1 MKIIASE
8 VVTPPT
14 TEPLTL
20 AEVKRHLNVLHSIED
35 ALISGFALAARKRA
49 EEMCSIALI
58 NQTQRVYLSAWPRDG
73 KIPLYRPPLVSV
85 TAVKYLDADEAEQ
98 TLAAD
103 QYHVI
108 KNRID
113 PHILR
118 RKTAT
123 WPTLADHPQAVWV
136 DYVCGYGTDP
146 SDVPQDIRNGL
157 LMLAWD
163 LYFNR
168 GDTSDVNLTRNHVAA
183 NALLAPYMTHG
194 WI

>member
-1 MKIIASE
+1 MKIISSE
-8 VVTPPT
+8 VVTPPA

-20 AEVKRHLNVLHSIED
+20 AEVKRHLNVLHSTED
-35 ALISGFALAARKRA
+35 AMISGFALAARRHV
-49 EEMCSIALI
+49 EETCSIALI

-85 TAVKYLDADEAEQ
+85 TVVKYLDADEVEQ

-113 PHILR
+113 PHIQR
-118 RKTAT
+118 RNAAT
-123 WPTLADHPQAVWV
+123 WPVLADHPQAVWV
-136 DYVCGYGTDP
+136 DYVCGYGADSTA
-146 SDVPQDIRNGL
+146 VPQDIRNAI
-157 LMLAWD
+157 LMLTEHF
-163 LYFNR
+163 YFNR
-168 GDTSDVNLTRNHVAA
+168 GETSESNLVRNPVAA
-183 NALLAPYMTHG
+183 DALLGPYMTHG

>member
-8 VVTPPT
+8 VVTPPA

-20 AEVKRHLNVLHSIED
+20 AEVKRHLNVLHSTED
-35 ALISGFALAARKRA
+35 AMISGFALAARRHV
-49 EEMCSIALI
+49 EETCSISLI

-85 TAVKYLDADEAEQ
+85 TVVKYLDADEIER

-113 PHILR
+113 PHIQR
-118 RKTAT
+118 RNAAT
-123 WPTLADHPQAVWV
+123 WPVLADHPQAVWV
-136 DYVCGYGTDP
+136 DYVCGYGADSTA
-146 SDVPQDIRNGL
+146 VPQDIRNAI
-157 LMLAWD
+157 LMLTEHF
-163 LYFNR
+163 YFNR
-168 GDTSDVNLTRNHVAA
+168 GETSESNLVRNPVAA
-183 NALLAPYMTHG
+183 DALLGPYMTHG

>member
-20 AEVKRHLNVLHSIED
+20 AEVKRHLNVLHATED
-35 ALISGFALAARKRA
+35 AMISGFALAARRHV
-49 EEMCSIALI
+49 EETCSIALI

-85 TAVKYLDADEAEQ
+85 TVVKYLDADEVEQ

-118 RKTAT
+118 RKSAT

-136 DYVCGYGTDP
+136 DYVCGYGTEP
-146 SDVPQDIRNGL
+146 SVVPQDIRNAV
-157 LMLAWD
+157 LMLAEH

-168 GDTSDVNLTRNHVAA
+168 GETSESNLVRNPVAA
-183 NALLAPYMTHG
+183 DALLGPYKTHG
-194 WI
+194 WL